1 MLLKR
6 KSAKILDGLF
16 SPFLVIRS
24 LKSKIF
30 LQCKDLLKYLTMLFS
45 LNNYGAFLF
54 RSIKKLYQKTERLNN
69 VDALILTMQVQRAFD
84 ILFSLT

>member
-1 MLLKR
+1 MTFSHKELCPQGQGKPRETTMHYLLNK
-6 KSAKILDGLF
+6 
-16 SPFLVIRS
+16 
-24 LKSKIF
+24 
-30 LQCKDLLKYLTMLFS
+30 
-45 LNNYGAFLF
+45 YGAFLF